1 MILSPLGA
9 MLMPALKITPSQF
22 GLVVSSYA
30 FSAGGAGLLA
40 AGFVDRF
47 DRKRVLLFFYAGFV
61 GGTLLCGMADSFE
74 FLLVARIVTGLFG
87 GVIGSIVFA
96 ITTDLFMF
104 SMRGRVMGFVQ
115 TAFAASQVLGLPLG
129 IYLANAWNWHT
140 PFFMIVAVGALVG
153 LMILRYL
160 QPIDGHLRLKNE
172 RSAFQHL
179 LKTGQSPRNL
189 QGFAATALM
198 AVGGFMLMPFSS
210 AYSVHNLGVDL
221 SDLPSVYMV
230 TGLCAIIAGPLVG
243 RASDRFGKFPVFL
256 FGTAIT
262 IVMVTIYCNLG
273 HASLAMVMLI
283 YSLLFVGISARMI
296 ASQALMSAIPE
307 PQSRGAYMAISS
319 SIQQMAGGVAA
330 VMAGHIVVAQ
340 ADGSLLYFELIGY
353 VVALASL
360 FTLVMM
366 LRIHRLV
373 PEPARPASG
382 PPDAGS
388 RR

>member
-1 MILSPLGA
+1 VPW
-9 MLMPALKITPSQF
+9 K
-22 GLVVSSYA
+22 
-30 FSAGGAGLLA
+30 
-40 AGFVDRF
+40 
-47 DRKRVLLFFYAGFV
+47 
-61 GGTLLCGMADSFE
+61 

-230 TGLCAIIAGPLVG
+230 TGLSAIVAGPLVG